1 MKPLHGLIAVTLAL
15 ALAGCAAPAPTPSG
29 SATSKPTST
38 ATKPTPK
45 PTPTPSITIPP
56 LAIPDCETLLPLA
69 TAKDL
74 FSENTELIASPAA
87 SEFVGRQTVPSI
99 PVVLSTA
106 DPTRACVY
114 GIPQSD
120 GFFEFVVAGITAAQ
134 RATLEGELA
143 ASGYAVTSMGTL
155 TTYELEGMNEVSS
168 VGTTHI
174 FTGDVWIVCDGTS
187 LGLSGVVTGT
197 VLDALRTANPALG
210 L

>member
-15 ALAGCAAPAPTPSG
+15 ALAGCAAGAPTPSG
-29 SATSKPTST
+29 TPTGKPTST
-38 ATKPTPK
+38 STGTKPTPK
-45 PTPTPSITIPP
+45 PTPTVTVPP

-74 FSENTELIASPAA
+74 FSQNTELIASPAA
-87 SEFVGRQTVPSI
+87 IEFVGRQTVPSI

-106 DPTRACVY
+106 DPTRACIY
-114 GIPQSD
+114 GVPQSD
-120 GFFEFVVAGITAAQ
+120 GAFEFVVAGITAAQ

-143 ASGYAVTSMGTL
+143 ASGYSQTTMGTV
-155 TTYELEGMNEVSS
+155 TAYELEGESEVSS
-168 VGTTHI
+168 LGTTHL
-174 FTGDVWIVCDGTS
+174 FTGGAWIVCDGTS
-187 LGLSGVVTGT
+187 LSLSGTVTGT